1 MTPLLRRSSGLLAIW
16 LCFLLLSPICAQ
28 AASKIQ
34 TTHGR
39 FESLDAN
46 RWTRKGYMYVVLF
59 DSNRKTKF
67 TVGFKTDYEP
77 TSPNPGDIVRVDYFV
92 KSGQMV
98 ARKVVVDNSYAPPPP
113 GAVSVPSS
121 SPSTSSVYTPPR
133 TNTGFVGEAERP
145 MNGVAE
151 VTGSACNLRSGPGE
165 HYGVVRVV
173 YRGTELQLQGAT
185 GDWYLAALPDQQA
198 GWIHG
203 SLINIGT
210 TASVSTQSSGI
221 QPVPAEDQVTVG
233 VLEFQSL
240 NEEARKD
247 QLGKMISEIFT
258 TSLVNSRAFK
268 IIEREQLNKVVKELE
283 LKQSGM
289 VETAAEAGKLLGADA
304 VITGSVMK
312 IGNILRI
319 DARIIDAKTAL
330 VTSAETNTGGYD
342 LVEIGGM
349 ADKIVRNL
357 VRQYYFE

>member
-1 MTPLLRRSSGLLAIW
+1 MTTLIRRHPAFLAVGLALLM
-16 LCFLLLSPICAQ
+16 LSPMIAR
-28 AASKIQ
+28 AATKIH
-34 TTHGR
+34 TTHAR
-39 FESLDAN
+39 FESLDTN
-46 RWTRKGYMYVVLF
+46 RWTRKGYMYAVPF

-67 TVGFKTDYEP
+67 TVGWKTVYEP
-77 TSPNPGDIVRVDYFV
+77 DHPNAGDIVKIEYFV
-92 KSGQMV
+92 KSGQKV
-98 ARKVVVDNSYAPPPP
+98 VRKVTVDNGYSPPPP
-113 GAVSVPSS
+113 GAASAPSS
-121 SPSTSSVYTPPR
+121 PPPVSGGYTPPSAQ
-133 TNTGFVGEAERP
+133 TGFVSRADRA
-145 MNGVAE
+145 MNGTAE

-165 HYGVVRVV
+165 QYAIVRVV

-185 GDWYLAALPDQQA
+185 GDWYLTALPDRQT

-203 SLINIGT
+203 SLISIGGE
-210 TASVSTQSSGI
+210 AEPIARGSGI
-221 QPVPAEDQVTVG
+221 QPVPLEDQVTVG

-289 VETAAEAGKLLGADA
+289 VETAAEAGKLLGANA